1 MSGERTKT
9 NPEPDSDLLLQL
21 GPSGGEQPCH
31 QEATVRGTIPGC
43 YLKLPLVAAYFK
55 SLGFSLLWSWHSDM
69 NNDSQAFAFQ
79 VNIHIFQSGDKRAAE
94 GNGVCE
100 YL

>member
-9 NPEPDSDLLLQL
+9 DPEPDTDLPLQL
-21 GPSGGEQPCH
+21 WPSGGEQPRC
-31 QEATVRGTIPGC
+31 QEATVRSAVPGC
-43 YLKLPLVAAYFK
+43 YLKLPLAAAYFK

-79 VNIHIFQSGDKRAAE
+79 VNIHISQSGDKRAAE